1 MRALPWR
8 QRPHSCLESMG
19 LWADTRTR
27 PIYRK
32 GLRPQGLGL
41 PYFFSPAP
49 NRSPGASGPLVVWTA
64 VQEIPYPPVF
74 LKRKPANFLGDRG
87 QSPRR
92 LFASFLH
99 AEKGCGR
106 AFDSLFGRIAF
117 FMRRHTENLFFRSC
131 HKAQAV
137 LWHPLSWRQERGK
150 RTVRGLSPL
159 NPRVALSIFSLR
171 KSTRTPPPEP
181 AYIKRGCG
189 PRDLGFFL

>member
-106 AFDSLFGRIAF
+106 AFDFLFSKIAF
-117 FMRRHTENLFFRSC
+117 FLRGRPAIPVFSGLACGPPPFLATRKGEKN
-131 HKAQAV
+131 
-137 LWHPLSWRQERGK
+137 RQG
-150 RTVRGLSPL
+150 GLC
-159 NPRVALSIFSLR
+159 RFSLYEDR
-171 KSTRTPPPEP
+171 LEP
-181 AYIKRGCG
+181 YCQNQPI
-189 PRDLGFFL
+189 